1 MREKKQLVYHTNY
14 NIVHQY
20 IALLIDK
27 KDLNRFDG
35 TCLWLFIDY
44 DIQSKKGV
52 KISKLWKLNVTRVS
66 WSAPQIIDI

>member
-1 MREKKQLVYHTNY
+1 MREKKKLVYHTNY

-35 TCLWLFIDY
+35 TRLWLFIDY